1 MDHAYSNIQIKEKNR
16 EQAHNQHL
24 ALQDKIK
31 ASHELQN
38 VLDYR
43 QRLMKKGEN
52 KELAR
57 Y

>member
-43 QRLMKKGEN
+43 QRLMKKGES